1 MTATGEL
8 AAVSSAE
15 RPITESPLEDRSD
28 HPDAGSRSPGSHG
41 WKTLVLGA
49 GAYLL
54 LSVFVWSSAWHHPTS
69 TTTCGCG
76 DTSLFTWFLEWSAYA
91 ISHGLNPFYSTAMH
105 VPVGVNLL
113 ANTSVVA
120 IGILLAPVTW
130 LFGPIA
136 TLNVALT
143 LAPALSAL
151 SMFVLLRRWVA
162 WTPAAFVGGLLYGF
176 SPFVLFSLGD
186 AHLMLG
192 MLVIPPLIIA
202 CLDELLFRRRR
213 RPVPTG
219 IVLGLLIAV
228 QFFIGTEVL
237 VITVGMGLIGM
248 VIIVGYAA
256 WRRPSGLRLH
266 ARHAIMGLAAGSAV
280 AFVVLAGP
288 AAYALVG
295 PAHFGSQVWPGVY
308 GRLARRQRSSP
319 SLFFFQLSTWNGMV
333 TTAHNRALGGYQ
345 GPSLS
350 YQYFGTWMVVVVLGG
365 VAAWRHDRRLW
376 LFGAIAVISAVLSL
390 GTRPD
395 IWLPWQALQHLP
407 LLENVVPYRLVL
419 VTYLA
424 VAVMLG
430 LIVDHVYVSVNR
442 RRDAAML
449 PGAEGKSLW
458 SRLPSWTGAGVAGVV
473 AVIALVQPA
482 AYLAQTI
489 PMTTVPVAV
498 PAWFT
503 AVAPHLPRHQVLL
516 IIPAPF
522 TSFDNSMTWQALD
535 KMDFS
540 MVGEGGPGGMLV
552 ETGTELMGAQ
562 VIARVSSQTPR
573 VKTLTAGDVSEV
585 RQALHDWRVTMVV
598 IPDQAGLPTYDQI
611 NSVTLAAALIT
622 AATGRVPLHRADA
635 WVWTGV
641 KHSGAVVNADTARL
655 AECTKAVESRG
666 TRAVRRA
673 TACVL
678 SPPGTSHQ
686 R

>member
-1 MTATGEL
+1 M
-8 AAVSSAE
+8 AAVSSAD
-15 RPITESPLEDRSD
+15 RQATASLPEDQSE
-28 HPDAGSRSPGSHG
+28 HPEAGDGSAGSRGSHG

-91 ISHGLNPFYSTAMH
+91 ISHGLNPFYSTAIH
-105 VPVGVNLL
+105 VPTGVNLL

-120 IGILLAPVTW
+120 IGVLLAPITW

-151 SMFVLLRRWVA
+151 SMFVLLRRWVT
-162 WTPAAFVGGLLYGF
+162 WSPAAFVGGLLYGF
-176 SPFVLFSLGD
+176 SPFILFSLGD

-192 MLVIPPLIIA
+192 MLVIPPLIVA
-202 CLDELLFRRRR
+202 CLDELLFRQRR

-219 IVLGLLIAV
+219 IVLGLLITV

-256 WRRPSGLRLH
+256 WRRPSELRRR
-266 ARHAIMGLAAGSAV
+266 ARHATVGLSAGLALALV
-280 AFVVLAGP
+280 LLAGP
-288 AAYALVG
+288 ASYALFG

-308 GRLARRQRSSP
+308 GRLARRQRTSP
-319 SLFFFQLSTWNGMV
+319 SLFLFPMSAWNGMV
-333 TTAHNRALGGYQ
+333 TTAHNRMQGGYQ
-345 GPSLS
+345 GPALS
-350 YQYFGTWMVVVVLGG
+350 YQYFGTWMVVVLLGG
-365 VAAWRHDRRLW
+365 VAVWRHDRRLW
-376 LFGAIAVISAVLSL
+376 LFGAIAVISGVLSL

-395 IWLPWQALQHLP
+395 IWLPWQALQNLP

-430 LIVDHVYVSVNR
+430 LIVEHVYVSVNR
-442 RRDAAML
+442 LRRSAPRA
-449 PGAEGKSLW
+449 GAERTSPW
-458 SRLPSWTGAGVAGVV
+458 TRLPAWTGAGAAAVV

-482 AYLAQTI
+482 SYLAQTI

-498 PAWFT
+498 PTWFT

-552 ETGTELMGAQ
+552 ETGTELKGAQ
-562 VIARVSSQTPR
+562 VIAKVSSQTPR
-573 VKTLTAGDVSEV
+573 ARTLSADGVAQV

-598 IPDQAGLPTYDQI
+598 LPDQPGLPAYDQI
-611 NSVTLAAALIT
+611 HSVTLAAALIT
-622 AATGRVPLHRADA
+622 AATGRLPVLQANA
-635 WVWTGV
+635 WVWAGV
-641 KHSGAVVNADTARL
+641 EHSGAVANTESTRV
-655 AECTKAVESRG
+655 AECTTAVQPRG
-666 TRAVRRA
+666 ARAVRRA

-678 SPPGTSHQ
+678 ASPGTSHP